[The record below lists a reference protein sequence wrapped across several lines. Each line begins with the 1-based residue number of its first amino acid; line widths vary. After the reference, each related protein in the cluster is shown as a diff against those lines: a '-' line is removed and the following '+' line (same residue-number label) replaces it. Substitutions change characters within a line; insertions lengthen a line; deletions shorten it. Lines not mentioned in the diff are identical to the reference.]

1 MGSNGIGGLA
11 TLSRDAAV
19 AVDLSH
25 AQLRDMFENMLL
37 ARALDERMWTLNRIG
52 QAPFAISCQ
61 GHEGAQGGIGA
72 ALDPS
77 KDWLIPYYRDLALVL
92 RFGMTPTD
100 IMLSM
105 LARRDD
111 PNSGGR
117 QMPGHYGHRRQHIV
131 TTGSSVATQFAQAPG
146 VALATKLRGEDAV
159 TVTCVGEG
167 GTSEGDFHEGLNWA
181 SIYKLPVIFVVEN
194 NHWAISVPLEKQMAV
209 RDVSVRAAAYGMP
222 GVSVDGGDAV
232 EVYRVAR
239 EAVERARNGEGP
251 TLLEAKV
258 IRITPHSS
266 DDDHLVYRTKED
278 LQADRLHDPIV
289 VTRARLHE
297 MGALSDEHDAE
308 IQARVK
314 QAINAA
320 TDAAERAPLPEPSTA
335 FEHVYGAEGERV

>member
-11 TLSRDAAV
+11 TLSRDV
-19 AVDLSH
+19 AVGLSH
-25 AQLRDMFENMLL
+25 DQLCDMFENMLM

-72 ALDPS
+72 ALDPR

-92 RFGMTPTD
+92 RFGMSPTGV
-100 IMLSM
+100 MLSM
-105 LARRDD
+105 LAKRDD

-117 QMPGHYGHRRQHIV
+117 QMPGHYGARKHHIV

-146 VALATKLRGEDAV
+146 VALASKLRGEDAV

-209 RDVSVRAAAYGMP
+209 RDVSERAAAYGMP
-222 GVSVDGGDAV
+222 GISVDGDDAV

-239 EAVERARNGEGP
+239 VAVERARNGDGP

-278 LQADRLHDPIV
+278 LQADRQHDPIV
-289 VTRARLHE
+289 VTRARLKKL
-297 MGALSDEHDAE
+297 GALSDEQDAE
-308 IQARVK
+308 MQARVK
-314 QAINAA
+314 LAINVA
-320 TDAAERAPLPEPSTA
+320 TDEAEAAPLPDPSSA
-335 FEHVYGAEGERV
+335 FTEVYGRPGERA

>member
-1 MGSNGIGGLA
+1 MGSNGSGGLA
-11 TLSRDAAV
+11 TLSRDV

-25 AQLRDMFENMLL
+25 EQLRDMFENMLM

-61 GHEGAQGGIGA
+61 GHEGAQGGLGA
-72 ALDPS
+72 ALEPS
-77 KDWLIPYYRDLALVL
+77 KDWLVPYYRDLALVL

-117 QMPGHYGHRRQHIV
+117 QMPGHYGDRKHHIV
-131 TTGSSVATQFAQAPG
+131 TTGSPVATQFAQAPG

-194 NHWAISVPLEKQMAV
+194 NHWAISVPLEKQMAI

-289 VTRARLHE
+289 VTRARLRE
-297 MGALSDEHDAE
+297 MGALSDEQDAE
-308 IQARVK
+308 MQARVK
-314 QAINAA
+314 EAINAA
-320 TDAAERAPLPEPSTA
+320 TDAAESAPLPDPSTA